1 MKAVLQRVNS
11 CSITVKGEIVSTID
25 KGILLFVGITNDD
38 EYKDADKLVE
48 KITKIGIFEDDNGK
62 ISLNI
67 REEKGEIMIVS
78 QITLIANLRKGKK
91 PDFSK
96 SASSKDAKHMYE
108 YIIERFKSIGI
119 KTSNGIFGEYM
130 EISLEND
137 GPVTYILDTR
147 I

>member
-11 CSITVKGEIVSTID
+11 CSIIVKDKIVSTID
-25 KGILLFVGITNDD
+25 KGILLFVGIDNNDK
-38 EYKDADKLVE
+38 YKDADKLVE

-62 ISLNI
+62 ISRNI

-96 SASSKDAKHMYE
+96 SASSEDAKHMYE
-108 YIIERFKSIGI
+108 YIIERFKNIGI

-130 EISLEND
+130 KISLENN

>member
-11 CSITVKGEIVSTID
+11 CSIIVKDKIVSAID

-38 EYKDADKLVE
+38 TYKDADKLIE
-48 KITKIGIFEDDNGK
+48 KITKIGIFEDDFGK
-62 ISLNI
+62 ISRNI
-67 REEKGEIMIVS
+67 REEKCEIMIVS

-96 SASSKDAKHMYE
+96 SASGTDAKHIYE
-108 YIIERFKSIGI
+108 YIIERFKNTGI
-119 KTSNGIFGEYM
+119 KTSNGVFGEYM
-130 EISLEND
+130 KIALEND
-137 GPVTYILDTR
+137 GPVTYTLDTS